1 MKTSPCRG
9 KTCRA
14 EVVWAWTGKKPM
26 PVDPEP
32 HADGN
37 VKLTARQTS
46 AGERYEAVV
55 LGPLEVEL
63 ARGDGAALHMPHW
76 ATCADAKD
84 FR

>member
-1 MKTSPCRG
+1 MRTSQCRG

-26 PVDPEP
+26 PIDPEP

-37 VKLTARQTS
+37 VKLTV
-46 AGERYEAVV
+46 AGGTPERYEAEV

-63 ARGDGAALHMPHW
+63 AKADGVELHHSHFT
-76 ATCADAKD
+76 TCPDAKE